1 MGGAIFSVLIYIA
14 IGYFVFRTIRK
25 RRGGITSSQTRQV
38 PPQQAAAQQVVR
50 PTARKKNSGVN
61 AHMAREKI
69 NIRGWE
75 DRRNDWLA
83 RQMAEERAAQKR
95 MSEMFQMKMEHRY
108 NCEAEM
114 LKQFHETRCDA
125 SEVDTGEHK

>member
-1 MGGAIFSVLIYIA
+1 MGGAIFSVLIYLA

-25 RRGGITSSQTRQV
+25 KRGGITSSQTRPVLPQQV
-38 PPQQAAAQQVVR
+38 PVQVMQS
-50 PTARKKNSGVN
+50 ARKRNSGVN

>member
-25 RRGGITSSQTRQV
+25 KRGGITSSQTRPV
-38 PPQQAAAQQVVR
+38 PPQQVPVQVMQPSR
-50 PTARKKNSGVN
+50 QRNSGVN

-83 RQMAEERAAQKR
+83 RQMAEERVAQRR

-114 LKQFHETRCDA
+114 LKQFHEARCEA
-125 SEVDTGEHK
+125 NEVDTGEHK

>member
-25 RRGGITSSQTRQV
+25 KRGGITSSQTRPV
-38 PPQQAAAQQVVR
+38 PPQQVPVQVMQ
-50 PTARKKNSGVN
+50 PSRKRNSGVN

-83 RQMAEERAAQKR
+83 RQMAEERVAQRR